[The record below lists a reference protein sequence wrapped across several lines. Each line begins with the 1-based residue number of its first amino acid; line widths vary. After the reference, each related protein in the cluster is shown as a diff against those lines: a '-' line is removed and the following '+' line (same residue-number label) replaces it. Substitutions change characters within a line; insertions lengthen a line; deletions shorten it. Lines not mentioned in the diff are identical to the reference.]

1 MTVASGNKTLLCPYC
16 KALLDVD
23 EELCRA
29 CGRLISVPCPSRH
42 LLKRET
48 LVQFFPWLTGKFIQ
62 SVDHDKLFKEDPMI
76 DPEFSLLSGNIYNDD
91 EK

>member
-1 MTVASGNKTLLCPYC
+1 MTTTIYKNTVLCTHC
-16 KALLDVD
+16 GARLDAD

-29 CGRLISVPCPSRH
+29 CGKLMSVPCPSRH
-42 LLKRET
+42 VLKRET
-48 LVQFFPWLTGKFIQ
+48 LVRFFPWLRGKFIQ